1 MTGCDLRYLAVE
13 LAEGTRTRMFDRAHL
28 LSNVAVQANLL
39 ADSLDVPIL
48 ADLCFKVRQLAS
60 LIEEQVTNL
69 RDDAPDRYDAAMDV
83 IEKIRAHFH
92 EAVDARVEDEV
103 NERGGISEEERDEA
117 VREAVDEAVDSLKN
131 NIQSDL
137 VRAIERT
144 IQDVVSDAEV
154 D

>member
-39 ADSLDVPIL
+39 ADGLDVPIL

-92 EAVDARVEDEV
+92 EAVDQRVSDEQADQ
-103 NERGGISEEERDEA
+103 ECDCSDE
-117 VREAVDEAVDSLKN
+117 VREAVSDAIDSLKE
-131 NIQSDL
+131 NITRA
-137 VRAIERT
+137 VTRAI
-144 IQDVVSDAEV
+144 DNAEA